1 MILPGARMMRL
12 QRLEWVYVMTGVSE
26 NSDVVLL
33 VSWRNERDVLHQ
45 ALNSYMI
52 IQSSLIVFST
62 YPLITH

>member
-1 MILPGARMMRL
+1 MMRL